1 MKKRADI
8 AFMRNKKATGISIKR
23 LRKAKSYLN
32 AAQQESFYNE
42 ISLALWG
49 YMSDKFNLRLSELST
64 ESVRNALQQKQVN
77 EEIINQFT
85 ETLHHCEFAR
95 FAPGDKSAIME
106 QIYSEALNIISKIEH
121 ELK

>member
-1 MKKRADI
+1 
-8 AFMRNKKATGISIKR
+8 MRFGAVTQIV
-23 LRKAKSYLN
+23 LVPVV
-32 AAQQESFYNE
+32 
-42 ISLALWG
+42 SLALWG

-64 ESVRNALQQKQVN
+64 ESVRNALLQKQVN

-95 FAPGDKSAIME
+95 FAPGDKSTIMD
-106 QIYSEALNIISKIEH
+106 QIYNEALNIINKIEH